1 MKAPS
6 SKISKA
12 EERALEGGIEWI
24 VARQLAPIQEELLR
38 LRAYVEAL
46 REASVPW

>member
-1 MKAPS
+1 MRKY
-6 SKISKA
+6 ISRNRTA

-24 VARQLAPIQEELLR
+24 VARQLAPIQEELLK

-46 REASVPW
+46 HEVVQPS